1 MLFLVILII
10 KIFTIVKA
18 YSYTCVFRYKRKKGR
33 KMAKDPVCGMFVEEK
48 SESIRYKKDD
58 REYYFCSKQCLDE
71 FTQPEKELRK
81 LKVQVAISIALAIPI
96 VIFSLPHMLPTQFG
110 TLFPMYVTHYNNYVM
125 LALAT
130 PLQFWIGWRFYRGL
144 WDGIKAKASN
154 MDTLIAIGTTA
165 AYLYSA
171 TVTLIS
177 SYFPFSSVYFETG
190 AIIITLILIGRL
202 LETRTK
208 ERASDA
214 VRKLLD
220 LQPKMAKVLR
230 QKEGPGGYLVEE
242 LEIPIEQVQEEDIM
256 IIRPGESI
264 PTDGIVVEGYSS
276 IDESAITGES
286 MPADKTKGDEVI
298 GATINRSGL
307 LKVKATKVGQ
317 DTVLSQ
323 IITLVEEARTG
334 KAQMQRLVDQVAKYF
349 VPAVLTVA
357 IGVGLGW
364 YFIGNIG
371 LTFSLLA
378 FVSVIIIA
386 CPCALGIATPAA
398 LMMGAGKGAENGI
411 LFKGGE
417 YLEIAKKVK
426 SVVFDKTGTLT
437 KGRPSITDII
447 DLSGLGEDKIL
458 RLAAVAESGSEHPLG
473 QAIVNRAKEKGIMVP
488 NPDSFE
494 AISGHGLKARYADH
508 IIIIGNRKL
517 MLDDNIPVTD
527 EINTTLSALETRGKT
542 ATLVVIDNKIAGII
556 ALVDTIKDNAK
567 EAIDSLKSMGIEVVM
582 LTGDNERTAKA
593 VASKLGI
600 DRVIS
605 QVLPHEKEQ
614 AISGLKKSKEEK
626 KGAVAMVGDGI
637 NDAPALARA
646 DLGIAIGSGTDVAKE
661 TGGIILIKDDIRDIV
676 TALDLGKKTVSK
688 IKQNLFWA
696 FAYNT
701 GLIPIAG
708 GLLVP
713 FIGVG
718 IFGWLPM
725 LAGLAMAMSSVTVV
739 GNSILL
745 GRYKP
750 KFAARKSRRS
760 RGEIYSDK
768 DLKQSYAPITQIS
781 SS

>member
-1 MLFLVILII
+1 
-10 KIFTIVKA
+10 
-18 YSYTCVFRYKRKKGR
+18 
-33 KMAKDPVCGMFVEEK
+33 MAKDPVCGMFVEEK
-48 SESIRYKKDD
+48 PDAIRYNKDG
-58 REYYFCSKQCLDE
+58 REYYFCSKQCLNE

-81 LKVQVAISIALAIPI
+81 LKIYVAVSIALTIPI
-96 VIFSLPHMLPTQFG
+96 VILSLPHMFPAQFG
-110 TLFPMYVTHYNNYVM
+110 SSSSILFPMDVMHYGNYIM

-171 TVTLIS
+171 IVTIAPG
-177 SYFPFSSVYFETG
+177 YFPFKSVYFETA

-208 ERASDA
+208 EKASNA

-220 LQPKMAKVLR
+220 LQPRMAKVIR
-230 QKEGPGGYLVEE
+230 EGRGEVVEV
-242 LEIPIEQVQEEDIM
+242 EIPIEQIQQGDVM
-256 IIRPGESI
+256 VIRPGERI
-264 PTDGIVVEGYSS
+264 PTDGIVIEGSSS

-286 MPADKTKGDEVI
+286 IPVDKKKEDQVI
-298 GATINRSGL
+298 GGTINKSGL
-307 LKVKATKVGQ
+307 LKVKATKIGQ

-349 VPAVLTVA
+349 VPGVLAIA

-364 YFIGNIG
+364 YFIGDIG

-398 LMMGAGKGAENGI
+398 LMMGSGKGAENGI

-417 YLEIAKKVK
+417 YLEIAKKVNTI
-426 SVVFDKTGTLT
+426 VFDKTGTLT
-437 KGRPSITDII
+437 KGKPSVTDIV
-447 DLSGLGEDKIL
+447 DLSAGILGETELL
-458 RLAAVAESGSEHPLG
+458 RLAAIAESGSEHPLG
-473 QAIVNRAKEKGIMVP
+473 QAVVNDAKGKGILVS

-494 AISGHGLKARYADH
+494 AVSGHGLRARYADH
-508 IIIIGNRKL
+508 TILIGNRKL
-517 MLDDNIPVTD
+517 IEDNNIPVT
-527 EINTTLSALETRGKT
+527 EAAETTLKQFETQGKT
-542 ATLVVIDNKIAGII
+542 ATLVAVDNKLAGII
-556 ALVDTIKDNAK
+556 ALADTIKEKAK
-567 EAIDSLKSMGIEVVM
+567 ETIDILTKSMGIKVVM
-582 LTGDNERTAKA
+582 LTGDNERTARA

-600 DRVIS
+600 EKVVS
-605 QVLPHEKEQ
+605 QVLPQQKEQ
-614 AISGLKKSKEEK
+614 IISKLKGSEEGEEK
-626 KGAVAMVGDGI
+626 VVVAMVGDGI

-661 TGGIILIKDDIRDIV
+661 TGGIILIKDDLRDVV

-696 FAYNT
+696 FAYNA

-708 GLLVP
+708 GILVP
-713 FIGVG
+713 FMGVG

-750 KFAARKSRRS
+750 RFAVSRRS
-760 RGEIYSDK
+760 RREEEKLYSNK
-768 DLKQSYAPITQIS
+768 DLKQVYAPTTTTTQTR
-781 SS
+781 

>member
-1 MLFLVILII
+1 
-10 KIFTIVKA
+10 
-18 YSYTCVFRYKRKKGR
+18 
-33 KMAKDPVCGMFVEEK
+33 MAKDPVCGMFVEEK
-48 SESIRYKKDD
+48 PDTIQYSKDG
-58 REYYFCSKQCLDE
+58 RIYYFCSQQCLNE

-81 LKVQVAISIALAIPI
+81 LKLYVAISIALTVPI
-96 VIFSLPHMLPTQFG
+96 VFLSLPHMFPAQLTH
-110 TLFPMYVTHYNNYVM
+110 LFPMAIMNYTNYVM

-144 WDGIKAKASN
+144 WDGIKARASN

-165 AYLYSA
+165 AYMYSA
-171 TVTLIS
+171 VVTIVPG
-177 SYFPFSSVYFETG
+177 YFPFESVYFETA

-208 ERASDA
+208 EKASDA

-220 LQPKMAKVLR
+220 LQPKMAKIIR
-230 QKEGPGGYLVEE
+230 KKGGTEEVEI
-242 LEIPIEQVQEEDIM
+242 EIPIEQVQEGDIM
-256 IIRPGESI
+256 VIRPGDRI
-264 PTDGIVVEGYSS
+264 PTDGVVIVGSSS
-276 IDESAITGES
+276 IDESAVTGES
-286 MPADKTKGDEVI
+286 IPVDKKKDDEVI
-298 GATINRSGL
+298 GATINKSGL
-307 LKVKATKVGQ
+307 LRVKATKVGQ

-349 VPAVLTVA
+349 VPAVLFVA

-364 YFIGNIG
+364 YFVGDIGI
-371 LTFSLLA
+371 TFSLLA

-417 YLEIAKKVK
+417 YLEVAKKVK
-426 SVVFDKTGTLT
+426 TIVFDKTGTLT
-437 KGRPSITDII
+437 KGKPSVTDII
-447 DLSGLGEDKIL
+447 DKSEMGENELL
-458 RLAAVAESGSEHPLG
+458 RLAAIAESGSEHPLG
-473 QAIVNRAKEKGIMVP
+473 QAVVNYAKVKGIVVSS
-488 NPDSFE
+488 PDSFE
-494 AISGHGLKARYADH
+494 AVSGHGLRAKYADH
-508 IIIIGNRKL
+508 TILIGNRKL
-517 MLDDNIPVTD
+517 MDETHILVT
-527 EINTTLSALETRGKT
+527 ENTDSKLKELEMQGKT
-542 ATLVVIDNKIAGII
+542 AVLVTVDNKVVGLV
-556 ALVDTIKDNAK
+556 ALADTIKENAK
-567 EAIDSLKSMGIEVVM
+567 ETIDALKSMQIEAVM
-582 LTGDNERTAKA
+582 LTGDNQRTANA

-600 DRVIS
+600 DRVIA
-605 QVLPHEKEQ
+605 QVLPQEKEEVI
-614 AISGLKKSKEEK
+614 AKLKGEGKTV
-626 KGAVAMVGDGI
+626 VAMVGDGI

-661 TGGIILIKDDIRDIV
+661 TGGVILIKDDIRDVV

-696 FAYNT
+696 FAYNA

-708 GLLVP
+708 GILVP
-713 FIGVG
+713 FLGVG

-725 LAGLAMAMSSVTVV
+725 LAALAMAMSSVTVV

-750 KFAARKSRRS
+750 RLAHKKPEDESV
-760 RGEIYSDK
+760 
-768 DLKQSYAPITQIS
+768 PIIEVGTMPDYRVEKI
-781 SS
+781 

>member
-1 MLFLVILII
+1 
-10 KIFTIVKA
+10 
-18 YSYTCVFRYKRKKGR
+18 
-33 KMAKDPVCGMFVEEK
+33 MAKDPVCGMFVEEK
-48 SESIRYKKDD
+48 HNSIRYSKDG
-58 REYYFCSKQCLDE
+58 RGYYFCSNQCLDE
-71 FTQPEKELRK
+71 FTQPEKELKK
-81 LKVQVAISIALAIPI
+81 LKMYVAISIALTIPL
-96 VIFSLPHMLPTQFG
+96 VIFSLPHMFPAQFG
-110 TLFPMYVTHYNNYVM
+110 TLFSMDIMHYSNYIM

-171 TVTLIS
+171 IVTVAPE
-177 SYFPFSSVYFETG
+177 YFPFESVYFETA
-190 AIIITLILIGRL
+190 AIIITLILVGRL

-208 ERASDA
+208 EKASNA

-220 LQPKMAKVLR
+220 LQPRMAKVIKR
-230 QKEGPGGYLVEE
+230 GEAGIEE
-242 LEIPIEQVQEEDIM
+242 IEIPIEQIQEGEVM
-256 IIRPGESI
+256 VIRPGERI
-264 PTDGIVVEGYSS
+264 PTDGIVIEGSS
-276 IDESAITGES
+276 SVDESAITGES
-286 MPADKTKGDEVI
+286 IPVDKKKEDEVI
-298 GATINRSGL
+298 GATINKSGL
-307 LKVKATKVGQ
+307 LKVKATKIGQ

-349 VPAVLTVA
+349 VPAVLA
-357 IGVGLGW
+357 IAVGVGLGW
-364 YFIGNIG
+364 YFIGDIG
-371 LTFSLLA
+371 VTFSLLA

-426 SVVFDKTGTLT
+426 TIVFDKTGTLT
-437 KGRPSITDII
+437 KGKPSVTDVI
-447 DLSGLGEDKIL
+447 DLSGGIIGENELL
-458 RLAAVAESGSEHPLG
+458 RLASIAESGSEHPLG
-473 QAIVNRAKEKGIMVP
+473 QAVVNKAKERGIVVVS

-494 AISGHGLKARYADH
+494 AVSGHGLRATYADH
-508 IIIIGNRKL
+508 VVLIGNRKL
-517 MLDDNIPVTD
+517 MDDNHIPVTESID
-527 EINTTLSALETRGKT
+527 NTLKQLEIQGKT
-542 ATLVVIDNKIAGII
+542 ATLVAIDNKLSGTI
-556 ALVDTIKDNAK
+556 ALADTIKENAK
-567 EAIDSLKSMGIEVVM
+567 EAIDILTKSMGVEVIM

-600 DRVIS
+600 SKVIA
-605 QVLPHEKEQ
+605 QVLPQEKEKV
-614 AISGLKKSKEEK
+614 ISKLKDEEGK
-626 KGAVAMVGDGI
+626 VVAMVGDGI

-661 TGGIILIKDDIRDIV
+661 TGGIILIKDDLRDVV
-676 TALDLGKKTVSK
+676 TALDLGRKTVTK

-696 FAYNT
+696 FAYNA
-701 GLIPIAG
+701 GLIPIAAG
-708 GLLVP
+708 ILVP

-750 KFAARKSRRS
+750 RFAIRKTRQK
-760 RGEIYSDK
+760 EIYSNK
-768 DLKQSYAPITQIS
+768 DLKQAYTPTQT
-781 SS
+781 

>member
-1 MLFLVILII
+1 
-10 KIFTIVKA
+10 
-18 YSYTCVFRYKRKKGR
+18 
-33 KMAKDPVCGMFVEEK
+33 MAKDPVCGMFVEEK
-48 SESIRYKKDD
+48 PDSIRYNKEG
-58 REYYFCSKQCLDE
+58 REYYFCSKQCLAE
-71 FTQPEKELRK
+71 FMQPEKELRK
-81 LKVQVAISIALAIPI
+81 LRMYVAISIALTTPI
-96 VIFSLPHMLPTQFG
+96 VILSLPHMLPGQLG
-110 TLFPMYVTHYNNYVM
+110 SLFPMDMMPYSNYAM

-130 PLQFWIGWRFYRGL
+130 PLQFWIGWRFYMGL

-171 TVTLIS
+171 IVTIAPW
-177 SYFPFSSVYFETG
+177 YFPFKSVYFETA

-208 ERASDA
+208 EKASDA

-220 LQPKMAKVLR
+220 LQPKMAKVIR
-230 QKEGPGGYLVEE
+230 EGEEVEI
-242 LEIPIEQVQEEDIM
+242 EIPIEQVQEGQVM
-256 IIRPGESI
+256 VIRPGERI
-264 PTDGIVVEGYSS
+264 PTDGVVIDGLSS
-276 IDESAITGES
+276 VDESTVTGES
-286 MPADKTKGDEVI
+286 IPIDRKKGDDVI
-298 GATINRSGL
+298 GATINKSGM

-349 VPAVLTVA
+349 VPAVLGIA

-364 YFIGNIG
+364 YLIGGIG
-371 LTFSLLA
+371 VTFSLLA

-426 SVVFDKTGTLT
+426 TIVFDKTGTLT
-437 KGRPSITDII
+437 KGKPSVTDII
-447 DLSGLGEDKIL
+447 DLSGMGEGELL
-458 RLAAVAESGSEHPLG
+458 RLVGIAESGSEHPLG
-473 QAIVNRAKEKGIMVP
+473 QAVVNNVREKGIMIS

-494 AISGHGLKARYADH
+494 AVSGHGLKARYADH
-508 IIIIGNRKL
+508 TILIGNKRL
-517 MLDDNIPVTD
+517 MNDNNILVTETVD
-527 EINTTLSALETRGKT
+527 TTLRELETGGKT
-542 ATLVVIDNKIAGII
+542 AILAAIDNKLAGII
-556 ALVDTIKDNAK
+556 ALADTIKENAK
-567 EAIDSLKSMGIEVVM
+567 EALDSLKTMGIEVIM

-600 DRVIS
+600 GRVIA

-614 AISGLKKSKEEK
+614 IISMLKEQEENRIV
-626 KGAVAMVGDGI
+626 VAMVGDGI

-661 TGGIILIKDDIRDIV
+661 TGGIILIKDDIRDVV
-676 TALDLGKKTVSK
+676 TALDLGRKTVSK

-696 FAYNT
+696 FSYNA

-708 GLLVP
+708 GVLVP
-713 FIGVG
+713 FLGVG

-745 GRYKP
+745 GKYRPNFAKKRQKIEEITHP
-750 KFAARKSRRS
+750 KEDFKQA
-760 RGEIYSDK
+760 EYSLQTTTK
-768 DLKQSYAPITQIS
+768 
-781 SS
+781 

>member
-1 MLFLVILII
+1 MEIMN
-10 KIFTIVKA
+10 
-18 YSYTCVFRYKRKKGR
+18 YT
-33 KMAKDPVCGMFVEEK
+33 
-48 SESIRYKKDD
+48 
-58 REYYFCSKQCLDE
+58 
-71 FTQPEKELRK
+71 
-81 LKVQVAISIALAIPI
+81 
-96 VIFSLPHMLPTQFG
+96 
-110 TLFPMYVTHYNNYVM
+110 NYVM

-171 TVTLIS
+171 VATIAPE
-177 SYFPFSSVYFETG
+177 YFPFESVYFETA

-208 ERASDA
+208 EKASDA

-220 LQPKMAKVLR
+220 LQPKMAKIIR
-230 QKEGPGGYLVEE
+230 KEGNAEIEVETP
-242 LEIPIEQVQEEDIM
+242 LEQVLEGDVM
-256 IIRPGESI
+256 IIKPGERI
-264 PTDGIVVEGYSS
+264 PTDGIVIDGSSS
-276 IDESAITGES
+276 IDESTVTGES
-286 MPADKTKGDEVI
+286 IPVDKKKNDQVI
-298 GATINRSGL
+298 GATINKSGL
-307 LKVKATKVGQ
+307 LRVEATKVGQ

-349 VPAVLTVA
+349 VPAVLAVA

-364 YFIGNIG
+364 YFIGGIG
-371 LTFSLLA
+371 ITFSLLA

-417 YLEIAKKVK
+417 YLEIANKVK
-426 SVVFDKTGTLT
+426 TIVFDKTGTLT
-437 KGRPSITDII
+437 KGKPSVTNII
-447 DLSGLGEDKIL
+447 DTSVMGENELL
-458 RLAAVAESGSEHPLG
+458 RLAAIAESGSEHPLG
-473 QAIVNRAKEKGIMVP
+473 QAVVNYAKEKGIVVS

-494 AISGHGLKARYADH
+494 AVSGHGLKARYADH
-508 IIIIGNRKL
+508 TILIGNRKL
-517 MLDDNIPVTD
+517 MDENHIHVTATTD
-527 EINTTLSALETRGKT
+527 SMLNDLEIQGKT
-542 ATLVVIDNKIAGII
+542 AVLVAIDNKLAGII
-556 ALVDTIKDNAK
+556 GIADTVKENAK
-567 EAIDSLKSMGIEVVM
+567 EAIDALKSMGLEVVM
-582 LTGDNERTAKA
+582 LTGDNERTANA

-600 DRVIS
+600 DRVIA
-605 QVLPHEKEQ
+605 QVLPQEKEQ
-614 AISGLKKSKEEK
+614 VISKLKGEGEV
-626 KGAVAMVGDGI
+626 VAMVGDGI
-637 NDAPALARA
+637 NDAPALART

-661 TGGIILIKDDIRDIV
+661 TGGIILIKDDIRDVV

-708 GLLVP
+708 GVLVP
-713 FIGVG
+713 FLGVG

-725 LAGLAMAMSSVTVV
+725 LAGVAMAMSSVTVV

-750 KFAARKSRRS
+750 RFAKKKLS
-760 RGEIYSDK
+760 GEKVIDASA
-768 DLKQSYAPITQIS
+768 DLKEVDPIHQGV
-781 SS
+781 

>member
-1 MLFLVILII
+1 MDV
-10 KIFTIVKA
+10 
-18 YSYTCVFRYKRKKGR
+18 
-33 KMAKDPVCGMFVEEK
+33 M
-48 SESIRYKKDD
+48 
-58 REYYFCSKQCLDE
+58 
-71 FTQPEKELRK
+71 
-81 LKVQVAISIALAIPI
+81 
-96 VIFSLPHMLPTQFG
+96 
-110 TLFPMYVTHYNNYVM
+110 HYGNYIM

-171 TVTLIS
+171 IITIAPG
-177 SYFPFSSVYFETG
+177 YFPFKSVYFETA

-208 ERASDA
+208 ERASNA

-220 LQPKMAKVLR
+220 LQPRMAKVIR
-230 QKEGPGGYLVEE
+230 EGGGGVEV
-242 LEIPIEQVQEEDIM
+242 EIPIEQIQQGEVM
-256 IIRPGESI
+256 VIRPGERI
-264 PTDGIVVEGYSS
+264 PTDGIVIEGSSS

-286 MPADKTKGDEVI
+286 IPIDKKKEDQVI
-298 GATINRSGL
+298 GATINKSGL
-307 LKVKATKVGQ
+307 LKVKATKIGQ
-317 DTVLSQ
+317 DTVISQ

-349 VPAVLTVA
+349 VPGVLAIA

-364 YFIGNIG
+364 YFIGDIG

-398 LMMGAGKGAENGI
+398 LMMGSGKGAENGI

-417 YLEIAKKVK
+417 YLEIAKKVNTI
-426 SVVFDKTGTLT
+426 VFDKTGTLT
-437 KGRPSITDII
+437 KGKPSVTDIV
-447 DLSGLGEDKIL
+447 DLSAGIIGETELL
-458 RLAAVAESGSEHPLG
+458 RLTAIAESGSEHPLG
-473 QAIVNRAKEKGIMVP
+473 QAVVNDAKEKGIIVS

-494 AISGHGLKARYADH
+494 AVSGHGLRATYADH
-508 IIIIGNRKL
+508 TILIGNRKL
-517 MLDDNIPVTD
+517 MEDNNIPVT
-527 EINTTLSALETRGKT
+527 EAVETTIKQFETQGKT
-542 ATLVVIDNKIAGII
+542 ATLVAVDNKLAGLI
-556 ALVDTIKDNAK
+556 ALADTIKENAK
-567 EAIDSLKSMGIEVVM
+567 ETIDILTKSMGIKVVM
-582 LTGDNERTAKA
+582 LTGDNERTARA

-600 DRVIS
+600 ERVIA
-605 QVLPHEKEQ
+605 QVLPQQKEQ
-614 AISGLKKSKEEK
+614 IISKLKGSEEEEK
-626 KGAVAMVGDGI
+626 IVVAMVGDGI

-661 TGGIILIKDDIRDIV
+661 TGGIILIKDDLRDVV

-696 FAYNT
+696 FAYNA

-708 GLLVP
+708 GILVP
-713 FIGVG
+713 FMGVG

-750 KFAARKSRRS
+750 RFAVSRRS
-760 RGEIYSDK
+760 RREEEGEIYSNE
-768 DLKQSYAPITQIS
+768 DLKRVYAPTTMTTKQTQ
-781 SS
+781 

>member
-1 MLFLVILII
+1 
-10 KIFTIVKA
+10 
-18 YSYTCVFRYKRKKGR
+18 
-33 KMAKDPVCGMFVEEK
+33 MAKDPVCGMFVEEK
-48 SESIRYKKDD
+48 PESIRYSKDGK
-58 REYYFCSKQCLDE
+58 EYYFCSKQCLDE
-71 FTQPEKELRK
+71 FTQPEKELKK
-81 LKVQVAISIALAIPI
+81 LKMYVAISIALTIPI

-110 TLFPMYVTHYNNYVM
+110 SLLPMDFMHYSNYVM

-144 WDGIKAKASN
+144 WDGIKARASN

-165 AYLYSA
+165 AYLYST
-171 TVTLIS
+171 TVTIVPGS
-177 SYFPFSSVYFETG
+177 FPFESVYFETA

-208 ERASDA
+208 EKASDA

-230 QKEGPGGYLVEE
+230 LRERGDTEE
-242 LEIPIEQVQEEDIM
+242 IEIPIEQVQEGDTM
-256 IIRPGESI
+256 VIRPGERI
-264 PTDGIVVEGYSS
+264 PTDGIVIEGGSS

-286 MPADKTKGDEVI
+286 IPIDKKREDHVI
-298 GATINRSGL
+298 GATINKSGL
-307 LKVKATKVGQ
+307 LKVKATKIGQ

-323 IITLVEEARTG
+323 IIALVEEARTG

-349 VPAVLTVA
+349 VPAVLGIA

-364 YFIGNIG
+364 YFIGDIG
-371 LTFSLLA
+371 VTFSLLA

-417 YLEIAKKVK
+417 HLEIAKKVK
-426 SVVFDKTGTLT
+426 TIVFDKTGTLT
-437 KGRPSITDII
+437 KGKPSVTDVI
-447 DLSGLGEDKIL
+447 DLSDEIIGENELL
-458 RLAAVAESGSEHPLG
+458 RLAAIAESGSEHPLG
-473 QAIVNRAKEKGIMVP
+473 QAVVNNAKEKGIAVVS

-494 AISGHGLKARYADH
+494 AVSGHGLKATYADH
-508 IIIIGNRKL
+508 VVLIGNRKL
-517 MLDDNIPVTD
+517 MDDNHIPVTESID
-527 EINTTLSALETRGKT
+527 NTLKQLEIQGKT
-542 ATLVVIDNKIAGII
+542 ATLVAIDNKLSGII
-556 ALVDTIKDNAK
+556 ALADTIKENAK
-567 EAIDSLKSMGIEVVM
+567 EAIDILTKSMGIEVIM

-600 DRVIS
+600 SRVIA
-605 QVLPHEKEQ
+605 QVLPQQKEQ
-614 AISGLKKSKEEK
+614 IISKLKDEEK
-626 KGAVAMVGDGI
+626 KVVAMVGDGI

-661 TGGIILIKDDIRDIV
+661 TGGIILIKDDLRDVV
-676 TALDLGKKTVSK
+676 TALDLGRKTVSK

-708 GLLVP
+708 GILVP
-713 FIGVG
+713 FLGVG

-750 KFAARKSRRS
+750 RFAPTKPKR
-760 RGEIYSDK
+760 EEVYNEE
-768 DLKQSYAPITQIS
+768 DLKKTYSLQSATR
-781 SS
+781 